1 MDKSKSSVAVYNQI
15 ATQYAKQFNRPSEH
29 LGEFLR
35 KLPKGGM
42 VLDVGCG
49 TGRDTG
55 FIHSKGF
62 KVVGFDLSREM
73 LNVAKRDYPAI
84 DFRLEDMRKIKLP
97 AQSADGIVAS
107 CSLIHIPKKNVP
119 ALLRQFHK
127 LLKPNGVL
135 YIGFQAGRSR
145 EMFVDEP
152 FKPGEKLFLNVIS
165 LPEIT
170 RLLKGTGFKVVK
182 SYSRQPSSNQELNFT
197 KLYLIAQR
205 P

>member
-29 LGEFLR
+29 LSEFLG

-42 VLDVGCG
+42 VLDIGCG

-62 KVVGFDLSREM
+62 KVIGFDLSREM
-73 LNVAKRDYPAI
+73 LSVAKRDYPAV
-84 DFRLEDMRKIKLP
+84 DYRLADMRKIKLS

-107 CSLIHIPKKNVP
+107 CSLIHIPKKDVP

-127 LLKPNGVL
+127 LLKPNGAL
-135 YIGFQAGRSR
+135 YVGLQAGRSR
-145 EMFVDEP
+145 EIFVDEP

-165 LPEIT
+165 LSEIT
-170 RLLKGTGFKVVK
+170 RLLKGAGFQEIK
-182 SYSRQPSSNQELNFT
+182 SYSRQPSSKQELNFT
-197 KLYLIAQR
+197 KLYVIAQR
-205 P
+205 V